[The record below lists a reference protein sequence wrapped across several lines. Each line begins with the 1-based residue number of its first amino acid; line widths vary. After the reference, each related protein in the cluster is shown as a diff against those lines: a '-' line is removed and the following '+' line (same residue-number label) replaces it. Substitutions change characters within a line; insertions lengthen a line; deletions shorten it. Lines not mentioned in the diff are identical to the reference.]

1 MSLER
6 ALAPVAV
13 VVGALALITWLLLVN
28 DVWLGPWLLALL
40 VIAHGWV
47 HLLFVFPKPESPNA
61 AVGGS
66 AYPFDFDRSW
76 LIRRGLPPEL
86 VRRIGLVA
94 MVVVFALAVFAALA
108 TVGIIVPVAWWGAL
122 MVAAALASALM
133 LALFYSPALI
143 LGFGIDALIIGL
155 VLAGFWSPAG

>member
-1 MSLER
+1 
-6 ALAPVAV
+6 
-13 VVGALALITWLLLVN
+13 
-28 DVWLGPWLLALL
+28 LL